1 MISLV
6 IGRKGTGKT
15 KRILNRANSA
25 VETAKGNIVFIDDD
39 RRYML
44 DLKHEIRF
52 IDASEYNI
60 DSPKMFYGFLCGIVA
75 MDFDL
80 ETVFI
85 DGLLR
90 IVKYDV
96 EKLDEFFEHMKAI
109 TEKFN
114 INIVASVSAG
124 AQELPE
130 FLTPYVQADLR
141 PHSVWVSP
149 DFFF

>member
-15 KRILNRANSA
+15 KRIINRANSA

-90 IVKYDV
+90 IVHYDV
-96 EKLDEFFEHMKAI
+96 DKLDEFFEHMKEI

-114 INIVASVSAG
+114 INIVASVSAD
-124 AQELPE
+124 AAELPE
-130 FLTPYVQADLR
+130 FITPYLQAE
-141 PHSVWVSP
+141 
-149 DFFF
+149 